1 MILQSCEYAPPKY
14 GLKFNE
20 TREKIG
26 LPILS
31 ENWEHLKEFGETGS
45 SSWINPNYDKE
56 KPYYFRKTVIFNKD
70 TIIWES
76 DWYIGQQKFNTID
89 GTFNEELYITYH
101 FIKNK
106 YHNFGW
112 ECVLSTAIKSDN
124 DYYHIENI
132 SITKE
137 KADSILVSWGLGNN
151 KF

>member
-1 MILQSCEYAPPKY
+1 MFFDTDGSH
-14 GLKFNE
+14 FFS
-20 TREKIG
+20 
-26 LPILS
+26 PIRGGVNLLR
-31 ENWEHLKEFGETGS
+31 NWGVNLTGI
-45 SSWINPNYDKE
+45 IN
-56 KPYYFRKTVIFNKD
+56 
-70 TIIWES
+70 
-76 DWYIGQQKFNTID
+76 WYIGQQKFNTID